1 MQKRKQLLT
10 SRLNDVILNDMKRIL
25 SFTIL
30 LLSLSVALTSCENV
44 DLGSS
49 QTPKYGKLDIIDRA
63 LLPEILRDEWVLKGA
78 GFKKPY
84 IYEKSFSFE
93 DKAEIPLQSIKGNG
107 DNELT
112 FTFTKNIPATFATVQ
127 YDEPG
132 GYTEE
137 KHNKSTYTFR
147 CEWHKIPG
155 LCFNAKQPTVVNILW
170 YTSNYD
176 DSLRNSYI
184 HYYGWNKEELQ
195 KKDVT
200 KILIESSCSHVPGSP
215 IIDGGILYM
224 VFERK

>member
-1 MQKRKQLLT
+1 MLT

-112 FTFTKNIPATFATVQ
+112 FTFMKNIPATFAELQ
-127 YDEPG
+127 YDENG
-132 GYTEE
+132 GYVDT
-137 KHNKSTYTFR
+137 KYNKSSYTFK

-155 LCFNAKQPTVVNILW
+155 LCFNAKYPTVVNIL
-170 YTSNYD
+170 YYSANYD
-176 DSLRNSYI
+176 DSINNSYI
-184 HYYGWNKEELQ
+184 HYYGWNKENLQ
-195 KKDVT
+195 KNDVT
-200 KILIESSCSHVPGSP
+200 KVLIESRCSHVAGSP
-215 IIDGGILYM
+215 IIDSGTLYM

>member
-1 MQKRKQLLT
+1 MQERKQLLT

-93 DKAEIPLQSIKGNG
+93 DKAEIPLKSIKGNG

-112 FTFTKNIPATFATVQ
+112 FNFTKNIPATFATVQ

-176 DSLRNSYI
+176 DSL
-184 HYYGWNKEELQ
+184 GTVGK
-195 KKDVT
+195 
-200 KILIESSCSHVPGSP
+200 C
-215 IIDGGILYM
+215 
-224 VFERK
+224 

>member
-1 MQKRKQLLT
+1 
-10 SRLNDVILNDMKRIL
+10 MKRIL

-93 DKAEIPLQSIKGNG
+93 DKAEIPLKSIKGNG

-112 FTFTKNIPATFATVQ
+112 FNFTKNIPATFA
-127 YDEPG
+127 G
-132 GYTEE
+132 GHNFHGKLEYVPLESME
-137 KHNKSTYTFR
+137 KASKV
-147 CEWHKIPG
+147 I
-155 LCFNAKQPTVVNILW
+155 LNIL
-170 YTSNYD
+170 S
-176 DSLRNSYI
+176 I
-184 HYYGWNKEELQ
+184 FAGK
-195 KKDVT
+195 
-200 KILIESSCSHVPGSP
+200 
-215 IIDGGILYM
+215 
-224 VFERK
+224 

>member
-1 MQKRKQLLT
+1 
-10 SRLNDVILNDMKRIL
+10 MKRIL

-93 DKAEIPLQSIKGNG
+93 DRAEIPLKSIKGNG

-112 FTFTKNIPATFATVQ
+112 FNFTKNIPATFATVQ

-137 KHNKSTYTFR
+137 KHNNQLIHSVANGTKSR
-147 CEWHKIPG
+147 AC
-155 LCFNAKQPTVVNILW
+155 V
-170 YTSNYD
+170 SM
-176 DSLRNSYI
+176 RNNRQLSI
-184 HYYGWNKEELQ
+184 SSGTP
-195 KKDVT
+195 VT
-200 KILIESSCSHVPGSP
+200 MTIA
-215 IIDGGILYM
+215 
-224 VFERK
+224 